1 MGNHWLF
8 RWLLG
13 WLMPPRVSALKL
25 SMTPKMIEYYNSKFV
40 AQDILVPAA
49 KTGECMELMHD
60 IFEIYPLWLCAHK
73 VIRTRMGTML
83 DVEPDYD
90 NRAIHLQGDT
100 ADAQMYVDVGIW
112 STPTPILR
120 GEEYNLEAAVDAME
134 AWLIDNHGYQA
145 LYAVTQLTEQDFWRM
160 FDKKLYK
167 QVRLKYGGETAFFDV
182 YRKVGKR

>member
-1 MGNHWLF
+1 MGNHVLF

-25 SMTPKMIEYYNSKFV
+25 SMTPGMTEYYNSKFV

-49 KTGECMELMHD
+49 KTGECIELMHD

-73 VIRTRMGTML
+73 VIRTRLGTML
-83 DVEPDYD
+83 DVEPEYD
-90 NRAIHLQGDT
+90 LRTQHLQGDT
-100 ADAQMYVDVGIW
+100 PAAQMYVDVGIW
-112 STPTPILR
+112 STPAPILR
-120 GEEYNLEAAVDAME
+120 GEEYNLQAAVDTME

-145 LYAVTQLTEQDFWRM
+145 LYAVTQLSEDGFWRM
-160 FDKKLYK
+160 FDKALYAR
-167 QVRLKYGGETAFFDV
+167 VRRKYGGETAFFDV

>member
-1 MGNHWLF
+1 MDLSFVLPSFIRQSYVQLVPMGNHWLF

-25 SMTPKMIEYYNSKFV
+25 TMTPKMIEYYNSKFV

-90 NRAIHLQGDT
+90 TRAIHLQGDT

-112 STPTPILR
+112 STPTPIL
-120 GEEYNLEAAVDAME
+120 
-134 AWLIDNHGYQA
+134 
-145 LYAVTQLTEQDFWRM
+145 DFWRM
-160 FDKKLYK
+160 FDKNLYA
-167 QVRLKYGGETAFFDV
+167 QARRKYGGERAFFDV
-182 YRKVGKR
+182 YRKVGKC